1 MKKTIKSLL
10 LSAVAM
16 VLTLSAYAQV
26 TTSALGGKVTDA
38 QGAVVGAAVIA
49 THTPSGTQYFS
60 VTDKDGQYRI
70 NSIVPGGPYTIK
82 VEMLGYASLTI
93 TDVIAP
99 LAETFIA
106 DATLKEEAIGLE
118 AATVSADASTSGM
131 NIHRSGASTTISERT
146 KDNMPSVSRSMNDIL
161 ALTPQASSTS
171 SGLAVGGGNY
181 RGSTVTV
188 DGAAFNNMFGIGQ
201 NLPAGGT
208 PISLDALEQISVNVT
223 PYDVRQS
230 GFQGGAINAVTK
242 SGSNEWHASVYDY
255 YTSAG
260 LRGYKVDGKE
270 VGFSPA
276 FENTIGVTV
285 GGPIV
290 KNKLFFFVNA
300 EYTPQA
306 SAGPTTKA
314 RPNEE
319 EAWGKGTT
327 YNRPTES
334 KLNEITKFLQDNCG
348 YNPGR
353 YQDYSLKTPAYKVL
367 ARIDWNINQNNKF
380 NIRFSH
386 TSSKYSSAASNST
399 SPIGSNFYSYGNT
412 TWGTT
417 EAKADVNY
425 NKNNEGR
432 KSPYTIPF
440 ENTRYYQTQNYTS
453 LAAELNTRFA
463 DGKGT
468 NTARVAWSHQYE
480 PRSYDGGVFPTVD
493 ILESYDEG
501 KTACYTTFGLD
512 PFTYNNLR
520 DVQAVT
526 VTDEISYQAGKN
538 TIIAGLQYE
547 YNNVVNGFQQCGNA
561 LYVYDTWEHFTQD
574 VLNPTAESAPVGFM
588 ITHANSGDGTGKSNA
603 AFDFHNA
610 SAYVQDEVAFS
621 DNFKLTAGIRFEM
634 PFYKFLNDNENKDFT
649 AVATAN
655 PNSSFANLKTS
666 DLPCARLSV
675 APRVGFNWDITK
687 GARKVILRGGTGL
700 YTGRIPNVWLVSAVG
715 NANTLQYQYIA
726 ADNAVNGN
734 TQHFQKDRS
743 AIINTLWNGSFEPK
757 ALSAPTST
765 TILAKDLRMPTSWKS
780 SLALDVVLPGDIKGT
795 VEGIY
800 SYNIDEVYASLLGY
814 KQDGAVWLPGEPETR
829 QKWVS
834 EGVKNNVKEVEGKMV
849 GTGKAMS
856 GYYAHNVTGMHG
868 WYYSVS
874 AQLSKS
880 FKNGIDLMA
889 AYTHSDARVLSDAN
903 SDQVSGFAGIYNK
916 NGNNAPELGYSS
928 YTAPDR
934 VIANASWT
942 IKEGKY
948 TATKL
953 SIFYEGYNLG
963 YNSSGYSNSRFSYCI
978 NNVSISDN
986 GSLYGQTLYIPTEEQ
1001 LKNMPFTSDE
1011 NKQAYAEFLAT
1022 DKYCK
1027 NHRGEYAL
1035 RNCCVAPWL
1044 NRINARVAQDFY
1056 FDIAG
1061 KKQNVEVGVDFKNI
1075 ANMFNSKWG
1084 ILKQLSTETIM
1095 TYKDSKYTFTA
1106 PTWTAYNSTAST
1118 WQMLLSIKYKF

>member
-10 LSAVAM
+10 LTVAAM
-16 VLTLSAYAQV
+16 VVTLSVNAQV
-26 TTSALGGKVTDA
+26 TTSAIGGKVTDA

-49 THTPSGTQYFS
+49 THTPSGTQYYS

-70 NSIVPGGPYTIK
+70 NNVVPGGPYTIK
-82 VEMLGYASLTI
+82 VEMLGYSSLTI

-106 DATLKEEAIGLE
+106 DATIKEEAIGLE
-118 AATVSADASTSGM
+118 AATVSAEASTSGM

-161 ALTPQASSTS
+161 ALTPQATSTS
-171 SGLAVGGGNY
+171 NGLAVGGGNY
-181 RGSTVTV
+181 RSSTVTV

-230 GFQGGAINAVTK
+230 GFTGGAINAVTK

-260 LRGYKVDGKE
+260 LRGYKVADKE
-270 VGFSPA
+270 VGFSPS
-276 FENTIGVTV
+276 FENTIGLTL

-290 KNKLFFFVNA
+290 KNKLFFFINA

-314 RPNEE
+314 RPNDSEPY
-319 EAWGKGTT
+319 GSGTM

-334 KLNEITKFLQDNCG
+334 KLNEIAQFLQDNCG

-353 YQDYSLKTPAYKVL
+353 YQDYSLKTPAFKVL

-386 TSSKYSSAASNST
+386 TSTKYSSAASNST
-399 SPIGSNFYSYGNT
+399 SPIGSKFSNKT
-412 TWGTT
+412 I
-417 EAKADVNY
+417 NY
-425 NKNNEGR
+425 DKNSEGR
-432 KSPYTIPF
+432 KSQYTIPF

-480 PRSYDGGVFPTVD
+480 PRSFDGGVFPTVD
-493 ILESYDEG
+493 ILESYDTG

-547 YNNVVNGFQQCGNA
+547 FNNVVNGFMQCGNG
-561 LYVYDTWEHFTQD
+561 LFVYDTWEHFTQD

-588 ITHANSGDGTGKSNA
+588 ITHANSGDGTGACNA
-603 AFDFHNA
+603 AFNFHNV
-610 SAYVQDEVAFS
+610 SAYVQDEIAFS
-621 DNFKLTAGIRFEM
+621 DNFKMTAGIRFEM
-634 PFYKFLNDNENKDFT
+634 PFYNFLNDNENKDFT
-649 AVATAN
+649 AVAAAN

-666 DLPCARLSV
+666 DLPKARLNV
-675 APRVGFNWDITK
+675 APRIGFNWDMTN

-715 NANTLQYQYIA
+715 NANTLQYQFIDA
-726 ADNAVNGN
+726 NNAVSANP
-734 TQHFQKDRS
+734 QHFQKDRS
-743 AIINTLWNGSFEPK
+743 NIINTLWGGSFEPK
-757 ALSAPTST
+757 ALAAPTAT
-765 TILAKDLRMPTSWKS
+765 TILANDLRMPTSWKS

-800 SYNIDEVYASLLGY
+800 SYNFDEVYATLLGY
-814 KQDGAVWLPGEPETR
+814 KQDGAVQLPGEPETR
-829 QKWVS
+829 QNWVS
-834 EGVKNNVKEVEGKMV
+834 EGIKNSSN
-849 GTGKAMS
+849 GTMT
-856 GYYAHNVTGMHG
+856 GYYAHNVTGMNG
-868 WYYSVS
+868 WYYSVT

-889 AYTHSDARVLSDAN
+889 AYTHADARVLSDAN
-903 SDQVSGFAGIYNK
+903 SDQVSGFATIINK
-916 NGNNAPELGYSS
+916 NGNNAPELGYSG
-928 YTAPDR
+928 YTAPNR

-953 SIFYEGYNLG
+953 AIFYEGYNLA
-963 YNSSGYSNSRFSYCI
+963 YSASGYSSSRFSYCM
-978 NNVSISDN
+978 NNVSITGN
-986 GSLYGQTLYIPTEEQ
+986 GSLSQQTIYIPTEAQ
-1001 LKNMPFTSDE
+1001 LANMPFSSDE
-1011 NKQAYAEFLAT
+1011 NKAAYAEFLAT
-1022 DKYCK
+1022 DKYTK

-1035 RNCCVAPWL
+1035 RNCCVAPWF
-1044 NRINARVAQDFY
+1044 NRFNARVAQDFY
-1056 FDIAG
+1056 FDIA
-1061 KKQNVEVGVDFKNI
+1061 KKRQNVEVGVDFKNI
-1075 ANMFNSKWG
+1075 ANLFNSNWG
-1084 ILKQLSTETIM
+1084 VLKQLKSDTIL
-1095 TYKDSKYTFTA
+1095 TYKDNKYTFTA
-1106 PTWTAYNSTAST
+1106 PTWNNYNSTAST
-1118 WQMLLSIKYKF
+1118 WQILLSVKYKF

>member
-1 MKKTIKSLL
+1 
-10 LSAVAM
+10 
-16 VLTLSAYAQV
+16 V
-26 TTSALGGKVTDA
+26 TTSAISGKVSDA
-38 QGAVVGAAVIA
+38 QGAVVGAAIIA
-49 THTPSGTQYFS
+49 THTPSGTQYYS

-82 VEMLGYASLTI
+82 VEMLGYSSLTI

-118 AATVSADASTSGM
+118 AATVSAEASTSGM

-161 ALTPQASSTS
+161 ALTPQASSTT
-171 SGLAVGGGNY
+171 SGLAIGGGNY

-230 GFQGGAINAVTK
+230 GFTGGAINAVTK

-260 LRGYKVDGKE
+260 LRGYKVNGEE
-270 VGFSPA
+270 VGFSPS
-276 FENTIGVTV
+276 FENTIGVTL

-290 KNKLFFFVNA
+290 KNKLFFFINA

-306 SAGPTTKA
+306 QAGPTTKA
-314 RPNEE
+314 RPDEQT
-319 EAWGKGTT
+319 AWGKGTT

-334 KLNEITKFLQDNCG
+334 KLNEIAQFLQENCG

-386 TSSKYSSAASNST
+386 TSTKSSSAASNST
-399 SPIGSNFYSYGNT
+399 SPIGSKFSDKSIIYDKS
-412 TWGTT
+412 
-417 EAKADVNY
+417 AD
-425 NKNNEGR
+425 GR
-432 KSPYTIPF
+432 KSQYTIPF

-493 ILESYDEG
+493 ILDNSEHTSTG
-501 KTACYTTFGLD
+501 GSNTACYTTFGLD

-520 DVQAVT
+520 DVTALT
-526 VTDEISYQAGKN
+526 ITDEISYQAGKN

-547 YNNVVNGFQQCGNA
+547 YNSVANGFMQCGNG
-561 LYVYDTWEHFTQD
+561 LFVYDTWEHFTQD

-588 ITHANSGDGTGKSNA
+588 ITHANSGDGTGACNA
-603 AFDFHNA
+603 AFNFHNA
-610 SAYVQDEVAFS
+610 SAYVQDEITFS

-634 PFYKFLNDNENKDFT
+634 PFYNFPNDNENKDFT
-649 AVATAN
+649 AVANAY

-666 DLPCARLSV
+666 DLPKARLNV

-687 GARKVILRGGTGL
+687 GERKVILRGGTGL

-715 NANTLQYQYIA
+715 NANTLQYQFIDA
-726 ADNAVNGN
+726 NNAKSANP
-734 TQHFQKDRS
+734 QHFQKDRS
-743 AIINTLWNGSFEPK
+743 DIINTLWGGKFEPK
-757 ALSAPTST
+757 ALTAPTAT
-765 TILAKDLRMPTSWKS
+765 TILANDLRMPTSWKS

-800 SYNIDEVYASLLGY
+800 SYNFDEVYASLLGY
-814 KQDGAVWLPGEPETR
+814 KQEGAVQLPGEPETR
-829 QKWVS
+829 QNWVS

-849 GTGKAMS
+849 GTGSTMG
-856 GYYAHNVTGMHG
+856 GYYAHNVTGLNG
-868 WYYSVS
+868 WYYSVT

-889 AYTHSDARVLSDAN
+889 AYTHADARVLSDAN
-903 SDQVSGFAGIYNK
+903 ADQVSGFATIINK
-916 NGNNAPELGYSS
+916 NGNNAPELGYSG
-928 YTAPDR
+928 YTAPNR

-942 IKEGKY
+942 IKEGRFL
-948 TATKL
+948 ATKL
-953 SIFYEGYNLG
+953 AIFYEGYNLA
-963 YNSSGYSNSRFSYCI
+963 YNASGYSASRFSYCM
-978 NNVSISDN
+978 NNVSITGN
-986 GSLYGQTLYIPTEEQ
+986 GSLSQQTIYIPTEEQ
-1001 LKNMPFTSDE
+1001 LANMPFSSEE
-1011 NKQAYAEFLAT
+1011 NKTAYAEFLAT
-1022 DKYCK
+1022 DKYTK

-1044 NRINARVAQDFY
+1044 NRFNARVAQDFY
-1056 FDIAG
+1056 FDIA
-1061 KKQNVEVGVDFKNI
+1061 KKRQNVEVGVDFKNI
-1075 ANMFNSKWG
+1075 ANLFNNNWG
-1084 ILKQLSTETIM
+1084 TLKQLKSETIL
-1095 TYKDSKYTFTA
+1095 TYKDNKYTFTA
-1106 PTWTAYNSTAST
+1106 PTWVNYNGTAST
-1118 WQMLLSIKYKF
+1118 WQILLSVKYKF